1 MNLSHCSGSA
11 ATDAVRPDW
20 LRHAERACY
29 FVAAALL
36 AASAARGAE
45 PAKAKP
51 AALPPAPTINIDVT
65 QWVVFVA
72 DPSYAEL
79 NRRGGIDNNLPPL
92 VGDLRSS
99 RAAAVEGPGQARPG
113 PLGVIRIARS
123 GLVNKDESFDVKLGY
138 QNGHVLGH
146 WPAGRSRASGLLWQD
161 VRVAGELP
169 PPRPLPE
176 SSWLNQLRA
185 GGAMFAAGGA
195 AESFLLYDLELSHP
209 VAIQVSGS
217 DTAGYH
223 VAHGMSSPLHDLT
236 LYKRAADG
244 NWRTATVASLQRS
257 ATVKAPAVA
266 TSDAAPGDDS
276 GGGGPLSFIVNA
288 LTPRGRVVVQK
299 TVNANG
305 TVTVHKV
312 VEGPAKSTT
321 PAASPAGSPAAKPG
335 ETPNMKLGALAQPEA
350 EVLAPWRG
358 RLAAAGV
365 SAADQEI
372 VLKMLA
378 RYALDRQR
386 LTAVYQ
392 MDPAE
397 LDKLLP
403 LEIVPQPKKISRI
416 ALVIVTQI
424 DPSIGNDLD
433 RLIAQLGDPSWKQ
446 REAAMSEIRK
456 LGNVAKPRLQEAVT
470 GKDTE
475 IVYRAEQLLEGLSA
489 LGQGPSP
496 DDAGAAPPDADTPLP
511 GPAAAGGEGR
521 SS

>member
-1 MNLSHCSGSA
+1 M
-11 ATDAVRPDW
+11 ATY
-20 LRHAERACY
+20 RACY

-36 AASAARGAE
+36 AASSARGAE

-51 AALPPAPTINIDVT
+51 ASLPPAPTINIDVT

-161 VRVAGELP
+161 LRVVGELP
-169 PPRPLPE
+169 APRPLPE

-185 GGAMFAAGGA
+185 GGAMFAAGGTS
-195 AESFLLYDLELSHP
+195 ESFLLYDLELSHP
-209 VAIQVSGS
+209 VALQVSGS
-217 DTAGYH
+217 EAAGYH
-223 VAHGMSSPLHDLT
+223 VAHGMSSPLHNFT

-244 NWRTATVASLQRS
+244 NWRTATVASLERS

-266 TSDAAPGDDS
+266 TSGDASGNDAPGDDS

-288 LTPRGRVVVQK
+288 LTPRGRVVVQR

-305 TVTVHKV
+305 TVTVSKV
-312 VEGPAKSTT
+312 VEGPAKATT

-335 ETPNMKLGALAQPEA
+335 ETPNMKLGTLAQPEA
-350 EVLAPWRG
+350 EALAPWRG

-424 DPSIGNDLD
+424 DPAIGDDLD
-433 RLIAQLGDPSWKQ
+433 KLIAQLGNADWKR

-456 LGNVAKPRLQEAVT
+456 LGNIAKPRLQEAVKN
-470 GKDTE
+470 KDTE
-475 IVYRAEQLLEGLSA
+475 IVYRAEQLLEGLSS

-496 DDAGAAPPDADTPLP
+496 DDAGAAAPDADTSQQAVP
-511 GPAAAGGEGR
+511 GGEGR